1 MAHDQSIAQALSI
14 FHIHEEA
21 KGQKETLLFILGNGL
36 NMEVNGSYLLLF

>member
-21 KGQKETLLFILGNGL
+21 KGQKGKHYYSFWE
-36 NMEVNGSYLLLF
+36 MV